1 MKETFPYQQIA
12 ELIQFETFILTDKLT
27 TALLACLFWFSCLI
41 FYMMKKMWDLDAELE
56 DRDIYLSEQIEE
68 LSQKITILTE
78 EDWKKKK
85 EPEHE

>member
-1 MKETFPYQQIA
+1 MI
-12 ELIQFETFILTDKLT
+12 
-27 TALLACLFWFSCLI
+27 
-41 FYMMKKMWDLDAELE
+41 KKMWDLDAELE